1 MLISFILLYRV
12 RYGTRQSPAELM
24 HLVFLAYRGYFSLFQ
39 QHQPARLTTAE
50 ITPYVLLLLTMA
62 EESIDTL
69 PPYEYQPLPD
79 SSHIRLLRRQGPIAP
94 DDGILRFSLETR
106 SLDDEETRYHCLS
119 YTWGNPF
126 AHGVGFKQHFDAVD
140 AEYTPSRS
148 VPIVVDGQLMRIQ
161 RNLHDALSVVER
173 ENAYRR
179 NLNTPSRIKGRVS
192 MHRVAETGREEYIR
206 LWARRGADV
215 NVADEDGRIALH
227 EAAVNGHVGCV
238 ELLCLAG
245 SRRAVE
251 DKDGKTPED
260 LAEAAGH
267 TEVVQLLRELSSQP
281 DPEASSISPEENG
294 PEHLI
299 WADAICIN
307 QGDIVE
313 KGQQVSMMDRIYSHS
328 SYVVAWLGPEDEHTA
343 AGLRAFRTLRRHT
356 DALKESSIVPYDG
369 NDKESYEAA
378 GVPLVPRGEWDGLAS
393 IYQRQWFRRAWI
405 AQEAILPDV
414 LLMYIGSDQ
423 IGYHDLG
430 TIAMTLGQ
438 LYGKLNHG
446 FSSSYVPGG
455 EIAVSVEWN
464 MAELFKSRDSLY
476 FSRTSATEDER
487 RAYRERFQL
496 HRLIYNLETF
506 LASDPRDKIF
516 SLYGIINEIAEEKM
530 VADYR
535 QSVFTV
541 FTTATRRIIMQSGGL
556 SIINAWTNMAKR
568 RPGLPSWVPDFEL
581 FTGNQVPDY
590 EADKGLG
597 YRAPRSDALDCPYLG
612 LRGLFVGRISRVGGR
627 VSTAPAGKFRF
638 DPSWLSM
645 VLSLR
650 ESAEDN
656 TVDEGT
662 VNETTI
668 SEDNNANEDGSE
680 AAKIKPKINLTEIL
694 WRTLCMDASPSMFS
708 AGAEQGQRAPDEFG
722 LQFYMFMQL
731 MIFAG
736 ADEKLLQA
744 VGLEP
749 SRERDLFTIIHLD
762 HDPLQD
768 MTSVLD
774 DLDALLEHDGEDC
787 FTPPR
792 SSIEKYYGHLQ
803 HTLIRNSPGKDD
815 GSMLEFNVPPSVSEG
830 TDRLVGRGIVA
841 RNSRFFQRCREFAI
855 AFDGAMGHRQL
866 VIVDGK
872 RLGVAGLL
880 VEDGDEIWIIPGIRA
895 PVVLRK
901 MQPDVASESKAPR
914 YSFLGKAYVHG
925 IMDGEASL
933 GREDELQDIELG

>member
-1 MLISFILLYRV
+1 
-12 RYGTRQSPAELM
+12 
-24 HLVFLAYRGYFSLFQ
+24 
-39 QHQPARLTTAE
+39 
-50 ITPYVLLLLTMA
+50 MA
-62 EESIDTL
+62 EDIIGAL
-69 PPYEYQPLPD
+69 PPYEYLPLPD
-79 SSHIRLLRRQGPIAP
+79 TSHIRLLRRQGPIATE
-94 DDGILRFSLETR
+94 DGILRFSLETR

-126 AHGVGFKQHFDAVD
+126 AHGVGFKAHFDAVD
-140 AEYTPSRS
+140 DQYTPSHS
-148 VPIVVDGQLMRIQ
+148 VPIIVDGQLMRIQ

-179 NLNTPSRIKGRVS
+179 NLNTPSRMRGRVS
-192 MHRVAETGREEYIR
+192 MHRAAETGREEYIR
-206 LWARRGADV
+206 LWVRCGADV
-215 NVADEDGRIALH
+215 NIADEDGRIALH
-227 EAAVNGHVGCV
+227 EAAVNGHVECV

-267 TEVVQLLRELSSQP
+267 AEVVQLLRELSSRP

-307 QGDIVE
+307 QGDIAE
-313 KGQQVSMMDRIYSHS
+313 KGQQVSMMDRIYSRS
-328 SYVVAWLGPEDEHTA
+328 AYVVAWLGPEDEHTA

-369 NDKESYEAA
+369 SDKQSYEAA
-378 GVPLVPRGEWDGLAS
+378 GIPLVPREEWDGLAS

-414 LLMYIGSDQ
+414 LLLYIGSHQ
-423 IGYHDLG
+423 IGHHDLG
-430 TIAMTLGQ
+430 TIAVALGQ

-446 FSSSYVPGG
+446 FSSRYVPGG

-464 MAELFKSRDSLY
+464 MAELFNSRDSLY
-476 FSRTSATEDER
+476 FSRTAATEDER

-506 LASDPRDKIF
+506 LVSDPRDKIF
-516 SLYGIINEIAEEKM
+516 SLYGIINEISEEKM
-530 VADYR
+530 VADYQ
-535 QSVFTV
+535 QSVVTVFTV
-541 FTTATRRIIMQSGGL
+541 ATRRIITQSGGL
-556 SIINAWTNMAKR
+556 SIINAWTNMAYR

-590 EADKGLG
+590 EADKGLV
-597 YRAPRSDALDCPYLG
+597 YQAPRADAIDCRYLG

-627 VSTAPAGKFRF
+627 VSMAPAGKFRF

-650 ESAEDN
+650 ESAEGD
-656 TVDEGT
+656 TVDEETTTTINEETT
-662 VNETTI
+662 VNEEEGPN
-668 SEDNNANEDGSE
+668 EDSIANEDGPE
-680 AAKIKPKINLTEIL
+680 TAKAKPKINLTEIL

-708 AGAEQGQRAPDEFG
+708 AGAAQGQRAPDEFG
-722 LQFYMFMQL
+722 LQFYMFMNL

-749 SRERDLFTIIHLD
+749 SPERDLFTTIHLN

-815 GSMLEFNVPPSVSEG
+815 GSTLEFNVPPSVSEG
-830 TDRLVGRGIVA
+830 TDRLVGRGILA
-841 RNSRFFQRCREFAI
+841 RNSRFFQRCREFATSY
-855 AFDGAMGHRQL
+855 DGAMGHRQL

-880 VEDGDEIWIIPGIRA
+880 VEAGDEVWIIPGIRA

-901 MQPDVASESKAPR
+901 MQPDDASDGSADGTRAPR

>member
-1 MLISFILLYRV
+1 
-12 RYGTRQSPAELM
+12 
-24 HLVFLAYRGYFSLFQ
+24 
-39 QHQPARLTTAE
+39 
-50 ITPYVLLLLTMA
+50 MA
-62 EESIDTL
+62 EEIISTL
-69 PPYEYQPLPD
+69 SPYKYQPLPD
-79 SSHIRLLRRQGPIAP
+79 SSHIRLLRRQGPVTP
-94 DDGILRFSLETR
+94 EDGILRFTLETR
-106 SLDDEETRYHCLS
+106 SLDGEATRYHCLS

-126 AHGVGFKQHFDAVD
+126 AHGVGFRAHFDAVD
-140 AEYTPSRS
+140 SEYTPSRS

-179 NLNTPSRIKGRVS
+179 DLNMPSRMRGRVA
-192 MHRVAETGREEYIR
+192 MHRAAETGREEYIR
-206 LWARRGADV
+206 LWVRRGADV
-215 NVADEDGRIALH
+215 NITDEDGRIALH
-227 EAAVNGHVGCV
+227 EAAVNGHAGCV
-238 ELLCLAG
+238 RLLCLAG

-251 DKDGKTPED
+251 DHDGKTPED

-267 TEVVQLLRELSSQP
+267 GEVVSVLRELSSRP
-281 DPEASSISPEENG
+281 DPEASSISPEEDG

-307 QGDIVE
+307 QGDVVE

-328 SYVVAWLGPEDEHTA
+328 SYVVAWLGPEDDHTA
-343 AGLRAFRTLRRHT
+343 AGLRAFRTLRRHV
-356 DALKESSIVPYDG
+356 DALKESHIVPYDG
-369 NDKESYEAA
+369 NDKQTYED
-378 GVPLVPRGEWDGLAS
+378 GGIPLVPREEWDGLAS

-414 LLMYIGSDQ
+414 LLMYIGSHQ
-423 IGYHDLG
+423 ISYHDLG
-430 TIAMTLGQ
+430 TIAVALGQ
-438 LYGKLNHG
+438 QYGKLNHG

-464 MAELFKSRDSLY
+464 MAELFKSRDGLY
-476 FSRTSATEDER
+476 FSRTAATEDER

-516 SLYGIINEIAEEKM
+516 SLYGIINEISEDKM
-530 VADYR
+530 VADYQ
-535 QSVFTV
+535 QSVVTVFTV
-541 FTTATRRIIMQSGGL
+541 ATRRIIMQSGDLG
-556 SIINAWTNMAKR
+556 IINAWTNMAAR

-590 EADKGLG
+590 EADKGLE
-597 YRAPRSDALDCPYLG
+597 YWAPRDDALDCPYLG
-612 LRGLFVGRISRVGGR
+612 LRGLCVGRISRVGGR

-650 ESAEDN
+650 ESAEGNVADK
-656 TVDEGT
+656 EGT
-662 VNETTI
+662 
-668 SEDNNANEDGSE
+668 ANEE
-680 AAKIKPKINLTEIL
+680 ATVNQEVTVNQEGGPNKDSIANENLPEIAKTKPKINLTEIL
-694 WRTLCMDASPSMFS
+694 WRTLCMDALPSMFFRRT
-708 AGAEQGQRAPDEFG
+708 EQGQRAPDEFG

-749 SRERDLFTIIHLD
+749 SLERDLFTIIHLD

-768 MTSVLD
+768 LASVLD

-815 GSMLEFNVPPSVSEG
+815 GSTLEFNVPPSVSDG

-841 RNSRFFQRCREFAI
+841 RNSRFFQRCREFAT
-855 AFDGAMGHRQL
+855 AYDGAMGHRQL

-872 RLGVAGLL
+872 RLGVAGLV
-880 VEDGDEIWIIPGIRA
+880 VEAGDEVWIMPGIRA

-901 MQPDVASESKAPR
+901 MQPDDASDGSVDEARLPR

-925 IMDGEASL
+925 IMDGEASS
-933 GREDELQDIELG
+933 GREDELRDIELG